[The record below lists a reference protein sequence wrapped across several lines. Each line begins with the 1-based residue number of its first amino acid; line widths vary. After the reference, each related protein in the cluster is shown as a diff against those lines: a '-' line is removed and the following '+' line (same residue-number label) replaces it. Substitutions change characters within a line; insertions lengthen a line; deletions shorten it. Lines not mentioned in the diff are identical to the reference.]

1 MKGVTAILA
10 LGAIKGDGGRPF
22 ERLSIVDGH

>member
-10 LGAIKGDGGRPF
+10 LGAIKGDGGQPF